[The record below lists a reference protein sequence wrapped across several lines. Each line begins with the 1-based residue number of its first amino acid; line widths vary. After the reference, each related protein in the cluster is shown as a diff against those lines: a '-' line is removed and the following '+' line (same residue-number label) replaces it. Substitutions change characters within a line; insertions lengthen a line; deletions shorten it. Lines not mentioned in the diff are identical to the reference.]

1 MSKRKMNFDTKVI
14 HAGQPHPRIEGA
26 VNVPIFQSSTFE
38 YKGQKNYDDLVY
50 VRLNNTPSHK
60 SVSNKIAQLEG
71 AEKAVVTS
79 SGMSAITT
87 TLLHFL
93 NAGDHILAHKNL
105 YGGTAHFMKHGLPSY
120 GIEVDLIDARN
131 PDNWEKKLKDNT
143 KVIYVETMTNP
154 LVEVVELE
162 AIVNF
167 AKSNNLISIIDNT
180 FASPVIF
187 CPIKFGFDISLHSAT
202 KYLNGHSDLAAG
214 AIIGTEKNIKAISS
228 TLNHL
233 GGSLDPNTCY
243 LLDRGIKTLS
253 VRMERQCFNALK
265 IAEFLNDHPGVE
277 SVNYPGLKSNPNH
290 DRAKRF
296 LCGYG
301 AMLSFILKGSE
312 QTAND
317 FINKLEIPVHTWS
330 LGGVE
335 SLVVRPAQ
343 TTHSNFTD
351 EELFEA
357 GIDRRLIR
365 YSVGI
370 ESIDDI
376 IEDFKF
382 AIDD

>member
-1 MSKRKMNFDTKVI
+1 
-14 HAGQPHPRIEGA
+14 
-26 VNVPIFQSSTFE
+26 
-38 YKGQKNYDDLVY
+38 
-50 VRLNNTPSHK
+50 
-60 SVSNKIAQLEG
+60 
-71 AEKAVVTS
+71 
-79 SGMSAITT
+79 
-87 TLLHFL
+87 
-93 NAGDHILAHKNL
+93 
-105 YGGTAHFMKHGLPSY
+105 
-120 GIEVDLIDARN
+120 
-131 PDNWEKKLKDNT
+131 
-143 KVIYVETMTNP
+143 
-154 LVEVVELE
+154 
-162 AIVNF
+162 
-167 AKSNNLISIIDNT
+167 
-180 FASPVIF
+180 
-187 CPIKFGFDISLHSAT
+187 
-202 KYLNGHSDLAAG
+202 
-214 AIIGTEKNIKAISS
+214 
-228 TLNHL
+228 
-233 GGSLDPNTCY
+233 
-243 LLDRGIKTLS
+243 
-253 VRMERQCFNALK
+253 MERQCFNALK

-277 SVNYPGLKSNPNH
+277 SVNYPGLTSNPNH

-370 ESIDDI
+370 ESIDDL

>member
-1 MSKRKMNFDTKVI
+1 M
-14 HAGQPHPRIEGA
+14 
-26 VNVPIFQSSTFE
+26 
-38 YKGQKNYDDLVY
+38 
-50 VRLNNTPSHK
+50 
-60 SVSNKIAQLEG
+60 
-71 AEKAVVTS
+71 
-79 SGMSAITT
+79 
-87 TLLHFL
+87 
-93 NAGDHILAHKNL
+93 
-105 YGGTAHFMKHGLPSY
+105 
-120 GIEVDLIDARN
+120 
-131 PDNWEKKLKDNT
+131 
-143 KVIYVETMTNP
+143 
-154 LVEVVELE
+154 
-162 AIVNF
+162 
-167 AKSNNLISIIDNT
+167 
-180 FASPVIF
+180 
-187 CPIKFGFDISLHSAT
+187 
-202 KYLNGHSDLAAG
+202 
-214 AIIGTEKNIKAISS
+214 
-228 TLNHL
+228 NHL

-351 EELFEA
+351 EELLQA

-370 ESIDDI
+370 ESIEDL